1 MNLSDIGIV
10 FGLTTSL
17 MAGGGAAG
25 NYWLSHEYVPI
36 SALIERDARETRKD
50 IRALE
55 YDRDHGGLTDKE
67 QWLLDQYIDD
77 LEELERQLNQ

>member
-36 SALIERDARETRKD
+36 SALIERDARETRKE
-50 IRALE
+50 IRDLE